1 MVFCF
6 KCGRENNESDEICKY
21 CKSPLFTKNNLKLG
35 KYYHF
40 EQIFTDKNLHILEN
54 HNFTED
60 DYKVILENI
69 QDMGHYNLDKITK
82 DGNYSFNSILS
93 KIAAITASYAPV
105 NYKSRGA
112 ELGSYAFNL
121 INVDDRLDNANQIAT
136 LIHELTHHLVSE
148 IFEQILM
155 YVWEVEKSD
164 VIEAFVF
171 FSLTCNPIPMLVNEY
186 CAHSVE
192 GRFVPHG
199 YQNYGSFN
207 NVLAENFDIEKDIE
221 MITHCSIYGNT
232 LANDLIGVLE
242 SFINENL
249 REDIK
254 KQFKK
259 DFQYPPQYD
268 QILFERKEIMVCETL
283 IDSIFSTLIV
293 AFTLAREKDAREI
306 LDAFENNYRE
316 INQMQRTFD

>member
-164 VIEAFVF
+164 VTV
-171 FSLTCNPIPMLVNEY
+171 SLSY
-186 CAHSVE
+186 S
-192 GRFVPHG
+192 
-199 YQNYGSFN
+199 
-207 NVLAENFDIEKDIE
+207 
-221 MITHCSIYGNT
+221 
-232 LANDLIGVLE
+232 DLW
-242 SFINENL
+242 S
-249 REDIK
+249 
-254 KQFKK
+254 
-259 DFQYPPQYD
+259 
-268 QILFERKEIMVCETL
+268 
-283 IDSIFSTLIV
+283 
-293 AFTLAREKDAREI
+293 
-306 LDAFENNYRE
+306 
-316 INQMQRTFD
+316 

>member
-6 KCGRENNESDEICKY
+6 KCGANNSEFNEICSN
-21 CKSPLFTKNNLKLG
+21 CKSPLFTKDNLKLG

-40 EQIFTDKNLHILEN
+40 EQIFTDKNLKILDN
-54 HNFTED
+54 HNFTEE
-60 DYKVILENI
+60 DYNIIIENI
-69 QDMGHYNLDKITK
+69 QQMGHYNLDNITK
-82 DGNYSFNSILS
+82 SGKYSFDSILS
-93 KIAAITASYAPV
+93 KIAAITASYATV

-121 INVDDRLDNANQIAT
+121 INIDDRLDSANQIAT

-164 VIEAFVF
+164 VLEAFVF
-171 FSLTCNPIPMLVNEY
+171 FCLTCNPIPMLMNEY

-207 NVLAENFDIEKDIE
+207 NVLVENFDIEKDID
-221 MITHCSIYGNT
+221 MVIQCSIYGNT
-232 LANDLIGVLE
+232 IANDLINLLE

-249 REDIK
+249 REEIK
-254 KQFKK
+254 DQFRK
-259 DFQYPPQYD
+259 DFRHPPKYD
-268 QILFERKEIMVCETL
+268 QILFERKEIMTSESL
-283 IDSIFSTLIV
+283 IESIFTTLIV
-293 AFTLAREKDAREI
+293 GFRLAREKDAREI
-306 LDAFENNYRE
+306 LDAFKDNYKD
-316 INQMQRTFD
+316 INQMQKTFD

>member
-1 MVFCF
+1 MV
-6 KCGRENNESDEICKY
+6 D
-21 CKSPLFTKNNLKLG
+21 
-35 KYYHF
+35 
-40 EQIFTDKNLHILEN
+40 
-54 HNFTED
+54 
-60 DYKVILENI
+60 
-69 QDMGHYNLDKITK
+69 
-82 DGNYSFNSILS
+82 NYL
-93 KIAAITASYAPV
+93 P
-105 NYKSRGA
+105 
-112 ELGSYAFNL
+112 
-121 INVDDRLDNANQIAT
+121 
-136 LIHELTHHLVSE
+136 
-148 IFEQILM
+148 
-155 YVWEVEKSD
+155 
-164 VIEAFVF
+164 
-171 FSLTCNPIPMLVNEY
+171 
-186 CAHSVE
+186 
-192 GRFVPHG
+192 
-199 YQNYGSFN
+199 
-207 NVLAENFDIEKDIE
+207 NFDIEKDIE

>member
-1 MVFCF
+1 MVFCY
-6 KCGRENNESDEICKY
+6 KCGSENNYEDEVCSK
-21 CKSPLFTKNNLKLG
+21 CNAPLFNKKNLKL
-35 KYYHF
+35 KRYSLF
-40 EQIFTDKNLHILEN
+40 EEILSDENLKILQN

-60 DYKVILENI
+60 DYNTILENI
-69 QDMGHYNLDKITK
+69 EEMGHYNLDKITQS
-82 DGNYSFNSILS
+82 GQYSFNTILS
-93 KIAAITASYAPV
+93 KIAAITAAYAPI

-121 INVDDRLDNANQIAT
+121 INVDDRLDSANQIAT

-164 VIEAFVF
+164 AIEAFVF

-207 NVLAENFDIEKDIE
+207 NVLAQNFDIEKDIE
-221 MITHCSIYGNT
+221 MVVHCSIYGNT
-232 LANDLIGVLE
+232 LANDLTNVME

-249 REDIK
+249 RDEIK

-259 DFQYPPQYD
+259 DFQYPPKYD
-268 QILFERKEIMVCETL
+268 QILFERKEIMAPESL
-283 IDSIFSTLIV
+283 IECIFTTLIV

-306 LDAFENNYRE
+306 LDAFENNYKE